1 MQSLDKEKLIQEV
14 RDKGVEIN
22 NINEL
27 KKINLKYRDLVPILL
42 KHLVE
47 IENENDKEFLVRCL
61 GVKEFVEASKTLINE
76 FCKSHN
82 LTFKWAIGNTLSII
96 QDESIITELI
106 NIAKEKE
113 HGIARQMI
121 VDGLGSFKDEN
132 VKVTLIELLNDEEVV
147 GHAISGLSRMG
158 DKSLIKY
165 IEPFRS
171 YKVKWVRKEA
181 EKAIKKLN
189 K

>member
-1 MQSLDKEKLIQEV
+1 MKSLDKEKLIKEV
-14 RDKGVEIN
+14 RNKGIEID
-22 NINEL
+22 NIVEL

-42 KHLVE
+42 EHLVKVDD
-47 IENENDKEFLVRCL
+47 ENDKEFLVRCL
-61 GVKEFVEASKTLINE
+61 GVKGFVEASKTLIAE
-76 FCKSHN
+76 FYKSNN

-96 QDESIITELI
+96 QDESVVNELI
-106 NIAKEKE
+106 KIAKEKE

-121 VDGLGSFKDEN
+121 IDGLGSYKDEN
-132 VKVTLIELLNDEEVV
+132 VKTALIELLNDEEVM

-165 IEPFRS
+165 IEPFLNF
-171 YKVKWVRKEA
+171 KVKWIRKEA